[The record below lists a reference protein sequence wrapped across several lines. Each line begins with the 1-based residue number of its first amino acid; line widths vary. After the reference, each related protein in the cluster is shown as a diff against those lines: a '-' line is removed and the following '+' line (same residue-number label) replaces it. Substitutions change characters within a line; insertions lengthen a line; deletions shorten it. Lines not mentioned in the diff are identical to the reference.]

1 MTNTEIPE
9 ISDDIKAKCLIR
21 TVDDDP
27 AMREALE
34 FMLTAEGWRVKT
46 YENGRSFLTDDTPST
61 PGCAI
66 LDVRMPGMSGLELQQ
81 EMNVRGYALPIIFL
95 TGNGDID
102 MAVGAMRDGACD
114 FQTKPINVEK
124 FLPAVARALEND
136 RLRREGISRDI
147 REEVKLFQS
156 LSEREEKICRLTIQG
171 FVSRAIGERLEIS
184 HRTVEHYRGSALK
197 KLGLHSSADLAQF
210 FARVDAFLAAN
221 PER

>member
-1 MTNTEIPE
+1 M
-9 ISDDIKAKCLIR
+9 K
-21 TVDDDP
+21 
-27 AMREALE
+27 
-34 FMLTAEGWRVKT
+34 LT
-46 YENGRSFLTDDTPST
+46 
-61 PGCAI
+61 CAI
-66 LDVRMPGMSGLELQQ
+66 IDDEPLAISLLESYVNKTPFLELAGKYNSAVNALPALSKEPVDLLFLDIQMPEMSGLDLFDRL
-81 EMNVRGYALPIIFL
+81 NHRGYEVPVIFL
-95 TGNGDID
+95 TAHGDID

>member
-1 MTNTEIPE
+1 M
-9 ISDDIKAKCLIR
+9 SDTPLIR
-21 TVDDDP
+21 IVDDDP
-27 AMREALE
+27 ELLASQKMLLE
-34 FMLTAEGWRVKT
+34 TLGWEVIT
-46 YENGRSFLTDDTPST
+46 YASGVEFLKHDELKR
-61 PGCAI
+61 PGCVV
-66 LDVRMPGMSGLELQQ
+66 LDMRMPGMTGLEVQ
-81 EMNVRGYALPIIFL
+81 EELENRGVTHLSIIFL
-95 TGNGDID
+95 TAHGDID

>member
-1 MTNTEIPE
+1 MATPI
-9 ISDDIKAKCLIR
+9 
-21 TVDDDP
+21 
-27 AMREALE
+27 
-34 FMLTAEGWRVKT
+34 WRWARCGM
-46 YENGRSFLTDDTPST
+46 GRATFRQKS
-61 PGCAI
+61 
-66 LDVRMPGMSGLELQQ
+66 
-81 EMNVRGYALPIIFL
+81 
-95 TGNGDID
+95 
-102 MAVGAMRDGACD
+102 
-114 FQTKPINVEK
+114 INVEK

-197 KLGLHSSADLAQF
+197 KLGLHSADLAQF

>member
-1 MTNTEIPE
+1 MVTDKNRQKGT
-9 ISDDIKAKCLIR
+9 SDHAPFYR
-21 TVDDDP
+21 TAACRAD
-27 AMREALE
+27 AR
-34 FMLTAEGWRVKT
+34 
-46 YENGRSFLTDDTPST
+46 
-61 PGCAI
+61 
-66 LDVRMPGMSGLELQQ
+66 
-81 EMNVRGYALPIIFL
+81 
-95 TGNGDID
+95 
-102 MAVGAMRDGACD
+102 RD
-114 FQTKPINVEK
+114 
-124 FLPAVARALEND
+124 D

>member
-1 MTNTEIPE
+1 MTQG
-9 ISDDIKAKCLIR
+9 CLIR
-21 TVDDDP
+21 IVDDDED
-27 AMREALE
+27 MRESLSFLLE
-34 FMLTAEGWRVKT
+34 SEGWKCSAYSSAR
-46 YENGRSFLTDDTPST
+46 EFLIEDAGSV
-61 PGCAI
+61 PGCLI
-66 LDVRMPGMSGLELQQ
+66 LDIRMPEMTGLELQQ

>member
-1 MTNTEIPE
+1 MALQTDTP
-9 ISDDIKAKCLIR
+9 ALPPLIR
-21 TVDDDP
+21 IVDDNDTL
-27 AMREALE
+27 RQSLE
-34 FMLTAEGWRVKT
+34 FMLQCEG
-46 YENGRSFLTDDTPST
+46 YEVVSYASAMEFLKSDSPSRG
-61 PGCAI
+61 GCTI
-66 LDVRMPGMSGLELQQ
+66 LDIQMPEMSGLDLFDRL
-81 EMNVRGYALPIIFL
+81 NHRGYEVPVIFL
-95 TGNGDID
+95 TAHGDID

>member
-1 MTNTEIPE
+1 M
-9 ISDDIKAKCLIR
+9 
-21 TVDDDP
+21 
-27 AMREALE
+27 
-34 FMLTAEGWRVKT
+34 
-46 YENGRSFLTDDTPST
+46 
-61 PGCAI
+61 
-66 LDVRMPGMSGLELQQ
+66 
-81 EMNVRGYALPIIFL
+81 
-95 TGNGDID
+95 
-102 MAVGAMRDGACD
+102 
-114 FQTKPINVEK
+114 EK

-221 PER
+221 PERHLPGDSRRCLPCMRPRR